1 LTAVAD
7 ATMFRV
13 VSYADINGRPH
24 VHAEPLRPAARNSS
38 WRSGG
43 NRLHSD
49 DPAFADFTGGTDPIP
64 LYDVRAHIPLH
75 SDDFDQPIQAN
86 ISWVVAGGWWR

>member
-1 LTAVAD
+1 LTAVAT

-13 VSYADINGRPH
+13 VSYADIDGRPH

-43 NRLHSD
+43 NQLHSD
-49 DPAFADFTGGTDPIP
+49 DPAFAEFTGGTEPIP
-64 LYDVRAHIPLH
+64 LYDV
-75 SDDFDQPIQAN
+75 QA
-86 ISWVVAGGWWR
+86 A